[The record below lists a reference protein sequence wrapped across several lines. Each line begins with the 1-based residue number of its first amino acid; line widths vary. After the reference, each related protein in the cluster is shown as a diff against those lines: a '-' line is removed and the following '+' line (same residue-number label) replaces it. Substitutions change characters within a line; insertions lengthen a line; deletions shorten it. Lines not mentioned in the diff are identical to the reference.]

1 LGEVVKLEPTK
12 EKKTRHVDSYGKRE
26 AVTALTNVQNLSNP
40 VDLQL
45 FYLFKK
51 MIFN

>member
-12 EKKTRHVDSYGKRE
+12 EKKTRHVDSDGKRE
-26 AVTALTNVQNLSNP
+26 AVTALTNAQNLSNP

-45 FYLFKK
+45 FFFILKNN
-51 MIFN
+51 I